1 MSIILNIPAIVR
13 ILIVFVLVLIAIRR
27 SVSLGNAFLL
37 GAILIGVLFGLTPGA
52 MLLSAAG
59 SIVMP
64 KTLSLAV
71 VVTLILVLSSSMEI
85 GGHMERLLDNFRGLV
100 TNPRLNL
107 AMFPALIGLLP
118 MPGGAIFSAPMVK
131 EMGNRSKLRPDQL
144 SFINYWYR
152 HVWEYWWPLY
162 PGILLSVTL
171 ANIDLWTIMMV
182 MCPFTIVAV
191 SLGSLSVKGLEL
203 KHAAGKRDKSRSA
216 RPFFKEL
223 IPILMVIFAGL
234 GAGMLLSYIFP
245 GLYITKEM
253 GLIIALILSIAY
265 VWFRNGM
272 DGDRI
277 RKVVIDPHLLK
288 MFYMVIA
295 ILVFKGMLE
304 DSDAVAAISREFT
317 EFSVP
322 LVLIA
327 VALPFIVGGI
337 TGITIAF
344 VGSTFPI
351 IVPLVHS
358 MGEGSFILAYIMLAL
373 VSGFLGVLL
382 SPLHLCLLLSNQYF
396 EAPFGRVYR
405 HLVLPCIF
413 LFATGFMYFFFVRW
427 MIARFG

>member
-27 SVSLGNAFLL
+27 NVSLGNAFLL

-64 KTLSLAV
+64 KTLALAA
-71 VVTLILVLSSSMEI
+71 VVTLILVLSSSMEL
-85 GGHMERLLDNFRGLV
+85 GGHMERLLNNFRGLV

-118 MPGGAIFSAPMVK
+118 MPGGAVFSAPMVK
-131 EMGNRSKLRPDQL
+131 EMGNRSRLRPDQL

-152 HVWEYWWPLY
+152 HIWEYWWPLY

-171 ANIDLWTIMMV
+171 ADIDLWTIVMV
-182 MCPFTIVAV
+182 MWPFTIVAV
-191 SLGSLSVKGLEL
+191 FLGSLSVKGIDL
-203 KHAAGKRDKSRSA
+203 KHAAEKRDKNRSA
-216 RPFFKEL
+216 KPFLREL
-223 IPILMVIFAGL
+223 IPILMVILVGL
-234 GAGMLLSYIFP
+234 GAGMLLSCIFP
-245 GLYITKEM
+245 ELHVAKEM
-253 GLIIALILSIAY
+253 GLIIALILSIVY

-277 RKVVIDPHLLK
+277 RKVIIDPHLLK

-304 DSDAVAAISREFT
+304 DSHAVAAISREFT

-322 LVLIA
+322 LVL
-327 VALPFIVGGI
+327 
-337 TGITIAF
+337 
-344 VGSTFPI
+344 
-351 IVPLVHS
+351 
-358 MGEGSFILAYIMLAL
+358 
-373 VSGFLGVLL
+373 
-382 SPLHLCLLLSNQYF
+382 
-396 EAPFGRVYR
+396 
-405 HLVLPCIF
+405 
-413 LFATGFMYFFFVRW
+413 
-427 MIARFG
+427 